1 MGWSDLVWR
10 SLLAIPGDESE
21 LVWVGTTQ
29 GFYLGTSDKCEI
41 VSEVEHRA
49 ITAFC
54 PKSN

>member
-1 MGWSDLVWR
+1 MGWADLVWR

-29 GFYLGTSDKCEI
+29 GFYLGTSDKWEI
-41 VSEVEHRA
+41 VSEVEHRP